1 MSTKPVVVITAPFD
15 AEVAES
21 LGEHCEV
28 ILRPPLEHGVSLAD
42 SDHRDWLARAQAL
55 ITEIDLVDPQTLT
68 LAPGLSLV
76 VSCRAMPV
84 NVDLEACE
92 KRGVI
97 VKTTPARNAD
107 VTADFA
113 FGLLLST
120 VRKVSASEAWLR
132 TGAWGTDD
140 VYYPYREFR
149 GMALNGRTLGIVGG
163 GAIGRRMAERAR
175 GFGMHRLIYDP
186 FVTQEQLGD
195 LGQLASLPDLM
206 AQADIV
212 TIHAPLMEATIG
224 LISDEMIRL
233 MKPTAFVIN
242 AGRAAIVDRDGLMSA
257 LSEGRIQGAGMDVYW
272 DEPPLPT
279 DPLFSLPH
287 VTLTPHVAGASDD
300 VVVEHSRL
308 AAQHVT
314 AWLEERAGIG
324 R

>member
-15 AEVAES
+15 EGVAKQLSER
-21 LGEHCEV
+21 CEV
-28 ILRPPLEHGVSLAD
+28 IVRPPLENGVSLAE
-42 SDHRDWLARAQAL
+42 SDHRDWVSRAHVL
-55 ITEIDLVDPQTLT
+55 ITEIDLVDQAALD
-68 LAPGLSLV
+68 LAPELSMV

-84 NVDLEACE
+84 NVDLDACNN
-92 KRGVI
+92 RGVA

-132 TGAWGTDD
+132 SGVWSMDD
-140 VYYPYREFR
+140 QYYPYREFR
-149 GMALNGRTLGIVGG
+149 GMALKGRTLGIVGG

-175 GFGMHRLIYDP
+175 GFGMDRLIYDP

-195 LGQLASLPDLM
+195 AGVLSPLSDLM
-206 AQADIV
+206 ANSDIV
-212 TIHAPLMEATIG
+212 TIHAPLMDSTIG
-224 LISDEMIRL
+224 LISDEMIRA
-233 MKPTAFVIN
+233 MKPTAFLIN
-242 AGRAAIVDRDGLMSA
+242 AGRAAIVDREGLMSA

-272 DEPPLPT
+272 DEPPSPD
-279 DPLFSLPH
+279 DPLFSLPN

-308 AAQHVT
+308 AASHVA
-314 AWLEERAGIG
+314 AWLDEQHTN
-324 R
+324 